1 MADEPENLVLE
12 MLRRLDA
19 KVDRLDTKVDR
30 VVADQTA
37 MKTEQRT
44 HSRTLGIVLQ
54 EGRLMRAAV
63 NDIAKENVTSG
74 EMEAVHDD
82 LTQLRQEVDGLTV
95 RIEMIEE
102 HQKDH

>member
-1 MADEPENLVLE
+1 MAGEPENLVLE
-12 MLRRLDA
+12 IMRRLDA
-19 KVDRLDTKVDR
+19 KVDRIA
-30 VVADQTA
+30 ADQAA

-44 HSRTLGIVLQ
+44 QTRTLGILLQ

-63 NDIAKENVTSG
+63 NDIAKDDVTPG

-95 RIEMIEE
+95 RVEIIEE
-102 HQKDH
+102 RQKDH

>member
-1 MADEPENLVLE
+1 MAGDPENLILE
-12 MLRRLDA
+12 LLRTIRSDMTALSG
-19 KVDRLDTKVDR
+19 KVDHVA
-30 VVADQTA
+30 ADQTA
-37 MKTEQRT
+37 IRTEQRT
-44 HSRTLGIVLQ
+44 HTRTLGILLQ

-102 HQKDH
+102 RQKDH

>member
-19 KVDRLDTKVDR
+19 KVDRLDAKVDR
-30 VVADQTA
+30 VAADQTA
-37 MKTEQRT
+37 IKTEQRT
-44 HSRTLGIVLQ
+44 HSRTLGILLQ

-63 NDIAKENVTSG
+63 NDIAKENVTPG

-102 HQKDH
+102 RQKDH